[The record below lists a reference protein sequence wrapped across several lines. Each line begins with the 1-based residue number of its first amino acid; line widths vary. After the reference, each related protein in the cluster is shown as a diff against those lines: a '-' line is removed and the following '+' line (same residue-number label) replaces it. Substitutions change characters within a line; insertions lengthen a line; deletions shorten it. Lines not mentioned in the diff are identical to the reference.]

1 MFCSSLC
8 SRLLHAR
15 RMREIDEAAQKVL
28 DEFEREHQQERATAR
43 PQARVCRMRAW
54 QSGNFC
60 LHSPTQGKQNEHQT
74 LWLLFE
80 SDEEESQVDDFDRS
94 DTSFSVRLSDLR
106 RRRSASPKIKIRQRR
121 RSVSDEVCGA
131 SETSISM
138 QIQTT

>member
-1 MFCSSLC
+1 
-8 SRLLHAR
+8 
-15 RMREIDEAAQKVL
+15 MREIDEAAQKVL

-60 LHSPTQGKQNEHQT
+60 LLQT
-74 LWLLFE
+74 KKPQAFLLLLLFE
-80 SDEEESQVDDFDRS
+80 SDEEESQIDDFDRS

-121 RSVSDEVCGA
+121 RSVSDEVCVA
-131 SETSISM
+131 SNINFI